1 MVFPN
6 AERPR
11 SSWCM
16 ENAGACTVYAKRYP
30 NRRQPSRQLFV
41 NLLNQLRETGSV
53 TPRKRNRR
61 KPVTGEEGQ
70 INVLAVDAVDP
81 HIVSVQSHEKWLEA
95 TKCTLLSPEA

>member
-6 AERPR
+6 AEKADILMLYGECRK
-11 SSWCM
+11 
-16 ENAGACTVYAKRYP
+16 NAVRACTIYAERYP

-41 NLLNQLRETGSV
+41 NLFIQLRETGSV

-70 INVLAVDAVDP
+70 INVLAVVAVN
-81 HIVSVQSHEKWLEA
+81 SHSSSRA
-95 TKCTLLSPEA
+95 IA